1 MKYAVWFVRL
11 LFAAWMIPAGLNH
24 FVPLFPQPMGS
35 QPLSMELIVALLD
48 SRLFDLVKAAELIAG
63 VGVLFGF
70 YTPLVLL
77 ICLPVSFGVF
87 YWDAPLEGWGSRA
100 ATFGYAT
107 LLCNVLLCLAY
118 FKYYRPMF
126 AVRTEVT
133 ERKRLVQIARI
144 VLGAWLVLYAL
155 NTLFLNVLPA
165 ATGTQPLAELL
176 LTSLANSK
184 LLHVALAVQLVAGVL
199 LLANILVPL
208 ALCAQLMITVNAL
221 FVAVVLEQSPLGAL
235 LALVVFALNGL
246 LMIAYLPWYRDI
258 LQRYSHAVGEK
269 PGPTSYDALFVN
281 NAGNTAREHYIP
293 AMVLLLSAVAF
304 YAYFVPGRS
313 GQFSMLVL
321 LYPLFTLLI
330 RRFRDMGRHPWLLFV
345 PVTLMLLAFDIRLDY
360 FSFSESVG
368 NASFDESA
376 NDLFTWFALIVTAAF
391 VVWGAAESG
400 KGSSPRY
407 PESGEAR
414 LT

>member
-48 SRLFDLVKAAELIAG
+48 SRLFDIVKAVELIAG
-63 VGVLFGF
+63 IGVLFGF

-77 ICLPVSFGVF
+77 MCLPVSFGVF

-100 ATFGYAT
+100 ALFGYAT

-118 FKYYRPMF
+118 YKYYRPMV
-126 AVRTEVT
+126 AVRAAVT
-133 ERKRLVQIARI
+133 ERKQLVQIARL
-144 VLGAWLVLYAL
+144 VLGAWLVLYAV
-155 NTLFLNVLPA
+155 NALFLNVLPA
-165 ATGTQPLAELL
+165 PTATQPLAELL
-176 LTSLANSK
+176 MTSLANSK
-184 LLHVALAVQLVAGVL
+184 LLYVALAVQLVAGVL
-199 LLANILVPL
+199 LLANVFVPL

-221 FVAVVLEQSPLGAL
+221 FFTVFLERSALGAL
-235 LALVVFALNGL
+235 LALAVFALNGL
-246 LMIAYLPWYRDI
+246 LMLAYLPWYRDI
-258 LQRYSHAVGEK
+258 LQRYSHAVGEE
-269 PGPTSYDALFVN
+269 PGPANYDALFVN
-281 NAGNTAREHYIP
+281 NAGATAREHYVP
-293 AMVLLLSAVAF
+293 AMVLLLASIAF

-330 RRFRDMGRHPWLLFV
+330 RRFRHMGRHPWLLVV
-345 PVTLMLLAFDIRLDY
+345 PVMLMLLVFDIRLGY

-376 NDLFTWFALIVTAAF
+376 NELFTWFALVVTALF
-391 VVWGAAESG
+391 VMWGAA
-400 KGSSPRY
+400 GSDAGASRA
-407 PESGEAR
+407 EA
-414 LT
+414 